1 MTVMVTRRT
10 LRRYHLLRPD
20 REITEAFVY
29 LLAVMAAK
37 HEIVVHAG
45 VLMSTHYHLVLTDT
59 RGRIP
64 AFLTELN
71 RLMALVVKVLRKWE
85 GPVWD
90 HQEPSIVHLLT
101 PEAFVEKVAYVMAN
115 PVEAGSVRRGYQW
128 PGFVTTPE
136 QLGRKRFVAKR
147 PEQYLDPRNRQWP
160 ESARLELGLPEQS
173 RWSAED
179 VRDLVLSEVRR
190 LERVAVQERKHKGRR
205 VLGPRQIRKSSPFKR
220 ATSFEPIRDRNP
232 TFAVGRGRREE
243 FFEAVL
249 HLRTFRRLY
258 REALE
263 RWKAGIREVVFPR
276 GTYAM
281 ALLHSAAI
289 APT

>member
-10 LRRYHLLRPD
+10 MRRYHLLKPD
-20 REITEAFVY
+20 PEVTDAFVY

-37 HEIVVHAG
+37 HDVAVHAG
-45 VLMSTHYHLVLTDT
+45 VLMSTHYHLVLTDK
-59 RGRIP
+59 RGRLP

-90 HQEPSIVHLLT
+90 HQEPSIVHLRT
-101 PEAFVEKVAYVMAN
+101 PEAFVEKVAYAAAN
-115 PVEAGSVRRGYQW
+115 PVETGTVRRGYQW

-136 QLGRKRFVAKR
+136 HMGRRRFVAKR
-147 PEQYLDPRNRQWP
+147 PRHYLDSRNSLWP
-160 ESARLELGLPEQS
+160 EKARLELSLPELP
-173 RWSAED
+173 WKPND
-179 VRDLVLSEVRR
+179 VRKLVASEVKRAEKAAIRHMAKKGWRILGLNRIRR
-190 LERVAVQERKHKGRR
+190 L
-205 VLGPRQIRKSSPFKR
+205 SPFRR
-220 ATSFEPIRDRNP
+220 ATSFEPIRSRNP
-232 TFAVGRGRREE
+232 SFAVGRGRREE

-249 HLRTFRRLY
+249 ELRTFRRLY

-263 RWKAGIREVVFPR
+263 RWRAGLRNAVFPR

-281 ALLHSAAI
+281 VQIHSVAAT
-289 APT
+289 PT